1 MNNCADFFISQKY
14 GKIKYMKR
22 DSALRLIVLLLV
34 DELRAI
40 LYFPFWWYSQGLLN
54 VIKKCG
60 QTINDFQETLGFMIW
75 VKNLFVPMFG
85 QRDIAGRIISFFL
98 RIVQIIFRG
107 IVVLLFAILNLIF
120 IICWI
125 ILPIFVLYE
134 IFIQLF

>member
-1 MNNCADFFISQKY
+1 
-14 GKIKYMKR
+14 MKKN
-22 DSALRLIVLLLV
+22 SIIRLSFLLLI

-40 LYFPFWWYSQGLLN
+40 LYFPFWWYSQGLLG
-54 VIKKCG
+54 VIRKSG
-60 QTINDFQETLGFMIW
+60 QSINDFQETLGFMIW

-98 RIVQIIFRG
+98 RIVQIFFRG
-107 IVVLLFAILNLIF
+107 FIVLIFAILNLIF

-125 ILPIFVLYE
+125 ILPFFVLYQ